1 MITILVETDD
11 EQHAVGRAQ
20 HDAQPAG
27 LFGGQPFQVVH
38 TPPGTWAAHQADT
51 QPGGP
56 RVVTGS
62 PGAALKAR
70 LAADPLAPPGIVLAA
85 VRDAATA
92 QIAAGGPMWRL
103 RCSVDIEQAHRF
115 PGMLGVEV
123 YRTWRP
129 GRWQL
134 LDAGGGV
141 IATSGD
147 TP

>member
-1 MITILVETDD
+1 
-11 EQHAVGRAQ
+11 
-20 HDAQPAG
+20 
-27 LFGGQPFQVVH
+27 
-38 TPPGTWAAHQADT
+38 
-51 QPGGP
+51 
-56 RVVTGS
+56 
-62 PGAALKAR
+62 
-70 LAADPLAPPGIVLAA
+70 
-85 VRDAATA
+85 
-92 QIAAGGPMWRL
+92 MWRL